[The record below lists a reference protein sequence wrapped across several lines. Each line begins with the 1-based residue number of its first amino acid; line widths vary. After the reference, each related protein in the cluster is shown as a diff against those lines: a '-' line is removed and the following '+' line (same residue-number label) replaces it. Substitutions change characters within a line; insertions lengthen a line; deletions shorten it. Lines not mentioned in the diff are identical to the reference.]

1 MVKRKVFSTQTIA
14 GMAIFTALSYL
25 CYIIIPEIQ
34 IFPAA
39 YFLELDFSNV
49 FVMLAGFMYG
59 GIPAIIVAV
68 IKEILHVPYGGTVA
82 AGELAN
88 MFMTSIYV
96 IIPSIVYQRRKGI
109 KTVIFT
115 LLIACVLQTGISLP
129 VNRYV
134 TFPYFNKGIPFVVTQ
149 TSEEMFAEFWYYV
162 LFFNAIK
169 SVSISI
175 ITIILYKRV
184 KFLFEKVGVP
194 DLGRV
199 KGSYTSE
206 SEDMTTFLAQKYARS
221 LKKGD
226 VVLLIGEMGAG
237 KTAFMKGVAK
247 YFGYDDVTSPT
258 YAYLNVYG
266 DYLYHYDCY
275 RLSSGEDAL
284 NLGLTDYFNKDN
296 ICFIEWSENIKDVLP
311 KKVKRVII
319 EKIGENKRKI
329 TL

>member
-25 CYIIIPEIQ
+25 CYTIIPEIQ

-39 YFLELDFSNV
+39 FFLELDFSNV

-68 IKEILHVPYGGTVA
+68 IKEILHVPFGGTVA

-88 MFMTSIYV
+88 IFMTSIYV

-109 KTVIFT
+109 KTVIIT
-115 LLIACVLQTGISLP
+115 LLIACVLQSGMSLP

-134 TFPYFNKGIPFVVTQ
+134 TFPYFNGSAPFVPNKM
-149 TSEEMFAEFWYYV
+149 SEAMFADFWHYV

-169 SVSISI
+169 SVAISI
-175 ITIILYKRV
+175 ITIVLYKRV
-184 KFLFEKVGVP
+184 KFLFEKVGVK
-194 DLGRV
+194 DLGKV
-199 KGSYTSE
+199 KGEYNSDSE
-206 SEDMTTFLAQKYARS
+206 EMTTFLAQKYARS

-247 YFGYDDVTSPT
+247 YFGLENVTSPT

-266 DYLYHYDCY
+266 DFIYHYDCY

-284 NLGLTDYFNKDN
+284 NLGLTDYFGGEN
-296 ICFIEWSENIKDVLP
+296 ICFIEWSENIQDVLP
-311 KKVKRVII
+311 QKVKRVII
-319 EKIGENKRKI
+319 EKTGENKRKI

>member
-1 MVKRKVFSTQTIA
+1 MVKRKIFSTQTMA

-25 CYIIIPEIQ
+25 CYTIIPEIQ

-39 YFLELDFSNV
+39 DFLKLDFSNV

-59 GIPAIIVAV
+59 GIPAIIVAA
-68 IKEILHVPYGGTVA
+68 IKEILHVPFGTSIGV
-82 AGELAN
+82 GELAN
-88 MFMTSIYV
+88 IIMTTAYV
-96 IIPSIVYQRRKGI
+96 IIPSIVYQRTKGI
-109 KTVIFT
+109 KTVITT
-115 LLIACVLQTGISLP
+115 LLIACFVQSGVSLI
-129 VNRYV
+129 VNRFIN
-134 TFPYFNKGIPFVVTQ
+134 FPFFVEMLGIPT
-149 TSEEMFAEFWYYV
+149 TAKDMFNSLWSYV
-162 LFFNAIK
+162 LLFNVIK
-169 SVSISI
+169 SVSISL
-175 ITIILYKRV
+175 ITLILYKRV

-194 DLGRV
+194 DLGKV
-199 KGSYTSE
+199 KGTFNSE
-206 SEDMTTFLAQKYARS
+206 SEEMTTFLAQKYARS

-247 YFGYDDVTSPT
+247 YFGLEDVTSPT

-266 DYLYHYDCY
+266 DYIYHYDCY

-296 ICFIEWSENIKDVLP
+296 ICFIEWSENIADVLP

-319 EKIGENKRKI
+319 EKTGENKRKI